1 MSLLINNL
9 NVLVSY
15 LLSLYLM
22 IILSSAIDFDYRLK
36 KITETFSLLR

>member
-22 IILSSAIDFDYRLK
+22 IILSSALDFDYRLK
-36 KITETFSLLR
+36 I